1 LAEFKRIAHEKEV
14 AEIARNKE
22 KERIKEDLRIKRLH
36 DEATAQALKEL
47 KSEEAQRIKDE
58 KLAVIS
64 IVPTA

>member
-1 LAEFKRIAHEKEV
+1 
-14 AEIARNKE
+14 
-22 KERIKEDLRIKRLH
+22 LH